1 MDKTGFSTMFV
12 KKLEKTSCKARGAC
26 SLAASKSS
34 SLMGNKKLPTTASN
48 AAMKVLSKYLDTTV
62 LKREPRPPLAL
73 ATDDMTSNATKMGA
87 IAFKELTKT

>member
-1 MDKTGFSTMFV
+1 MDKTGFETMFV
-12 KKLEKTSCKARGAC
+12 NKLENTSCKAPGAG
-26 SLAASKSS
+26 SFAASKRSS
-34 SLMGNKKLPTTASN
+34 FTGNKKLPTTASN

-62 LKREPRPPLAL
+62 LKREPRPPPAL